1 MGETA
6 VMTKLLPQLLAPA
19 PRIGGHFRS
28 TRDAGA
34 FAVGLRVWGH
44 ALTWKDVHSGHDNH
58 GSPECSWRVHLI
70 DCPTFIERT
79 KFSHI
84 ELTKQSHRNAIQWEI
99 GMTQYSKIS
108 PSFCEIAKWAF
119 TTRRVDRS
127 DVKGISQKL
136 DSAKA
141 GDLILCEIAEIGHH
155 KKIQLAER
163 RVSVSYPGDLV
174 VLCLGDRYAPDQFLA
189 SAIVDDDLIDLV
201 AGGGVAGRVD
211 AAHIKMEDPT
221 RLKIM
226 GLLTNAEGKVMN
238 VADYALPTLPANDRV
253 TVIGVFGASM
263 NSGKTTAASS
273 LAHGLIRSGY
283 AVAGVK
289 ATGTGAFGDFNSFED
304 GGAPATDFTDVGMA
318 TTFRMPMERIESG
331 FDTLVATA
339 AQWGAE
345 VVVVEIADGVFQQET
360 KAILESSRIR
370 DRLDGILFA
379 APDALSALG
388 GVTVLE
394 KAGLDAF
401 AISGMVSC
409 SPLATAEAAEVTN
422 RPILSREDL
431 WSPEVIAHHVAPL
444 MRPESEG
451 MAA

>member
-1 MGETA
+1 
-6 VMTKLLPQLLAPA
+6 MTPISQ
-19 PRIGGHFRS
+19 
-28 TRDAGA
+28 
-34 FAVGLRVWGH
+34 
-44 ALTWKDVHSGHDNH
+44 
-58 GSPECSWRVHLI
+58 
-70 DCPTFIERT
+70 
-79 KFSHI
+79 
-84 ELTKQSHRNAIQWEI
+84 
-99 GMTQYSKIS
+99 IS
-108 PSFCEIAKWAF
+108 PTVCETAKWAF
-119 TTRRVDRS
+119 TTRRVNRS
-127 DVKGISQKL
+127 DVSGL
-136 DSAKA
+136 SAQFCHARA

-163 RVSVSYPGDLV
+163 RASASYPGDHV

-189 SAIVDDDLIDLV
+189 SAVIDDNLIDLV

-211 AAHIKMEDPT
+211 AAHAFMEDPT
-221 RLKIM
+221 RLKPL
-226 GLLTNAEGKVMN
+226 GLLTNARGEAIN
-238 VADYALPTLPANDRV
+238 VADYALPALPPNDRV

-273 LAHGLIRSGY
+273 LGHGLMRAGY

-304 GGAPATDFTDVGMA
+304 GGAPALDFTDVGMA
-318 TTFRMPMERIESG
+318 TTFRTPMDRIEAG

-339 AQWGAE
+339 AERGAE

-360 KAILESSRIR
+360 RAILRSSRIR

-388 GVTVLE
+388 GVTVL
-394 KAGLDAF
+394 AQVGLSPF

-409 SPLATAEAAEVTN
+409 SPLAMAEAAEVTD

-431 WSPEVIAHHVAPL
+431 WSPEAIARHVAPL
-444 MRPESEG
+444 MRRDPVD

>member
-1 MGETA
+1 
-6 VMTKLLPQLLAPA
+6 
-19 PRIGGHFRS
+19 
-28 TRDAGA
+28 
-34 FAVGLRVWGH
+34 
-44 ALTWKDVHSGHDNH
+44 
-58 GSPECSWRVHLI
+58 
-70 DCPTFIERT
+70 
-79 KFSHI
+79 
-84 ELTKQSHRNAIQWEI
+84 
-99 GMTQYSKIS
+99 MTQFPQIY
-108 PSFCEIAKWAF
+108 PAACEIAKWAF

-127 DVKGISQKL
+127 DVRGLSTQTKT
-136 DSAKA
+136 ARA
-141 GDLILCEIAEIGHH
+141 GDLILCEIVEIGHH

-163 RVSVSYPGDLV
+163 RASASYPGDFV

-189 SAIVDDDLIDLV
+189 SAVIDDDLIDLV

-211 AAHIKMEDPT
+211 AAHVRMDDPT
-221 RLKIM
+221 RLKPI
-226 GLLTNAEGKVMN
+226 GLLTNAQGRAIN
-238 VADYALPTLPANDRV
+238 IADYALPTLPANDQV

-273 LAHGLIRSGY
+273 LGHGLMRSGY

-304 GGAPATDFTDVGMA
+304 GGAPALDFTDVGMA
-318 TTFRMPMERIESG
+318 TTYRMPLEVIEAG

-339 AQWGAE
+339 AARGAE

-360 KAILESSRIR
+360 RAILQSSRIR
-370 DRLDGILFA
+370 DRMDGILFA

-394 KAGLDAF
+394 QVGLSPF

-409 SPLATAEAAEVTN
+409 SPLATAEAGEVTG

-431 WSPEVIAHHVAPL
+431 WSPETIAQYVTPMMRREPEYVA
-444 MRPESEG
+444 
-451 MAA
+451 A